1 MPTPAPSARTLV
13 EAALTDERRV
23 SAALLVLI
31 PVACWTWIALMARD
45 MYGSMQGPSAWMM
58 TATWDL
64 PHLVLLWAM
73 WAVMMTAM
81 MLPSASPLVLL
92 YAGAL
97 RTRGAEHAARQVYA
111 LAGGYVLVWVLFSV
125 GATALQRVL
134 SSALVLTPMMEP
146 ATPWMAAA
154 ILATAGLYQLTPFK
168 SACLR
173 VCRSPLAYLLQHWGS
188 GDTASAFRLGMGHG
202 LYCLGC
208 CWAMMLLLFA
218 GGVMNLVVIVALTA
232 WVLAEKLAPFG
243 MFTARITGL
252 VLLALAAWIVM
263 R

>member
-1 MPTPAPSARTLV
+1 MSAPGTRTLV
-13 EAALTDERRV
+13 EAALTHERRV

-31 PVACWTWIALMARD
+31 PLACWTWIALMARD

-58 TATWDL
+58 TAAWDL

-97 RTRGAEHAARQVYA
+97 RTRGADHAARRVYA
-111 LAGGYVLVWVLFSV
+111 LAAGYVLVWALFSI

-188 GDTASAFRLGMGHG
+188 GDTRSAFKLGVGHG

-218 GGVMNLVVIVALTA
+218 GGVMNLVVIIALTA
-232 WVLAEKLAPFG
+232 WVLVEKLAPFG
-243 MFTARITGL
+243 LWTARITGL
-252 VLLALAAWIVM
+252 VLLLLAAWMVM